1 MEKLV
6 VLKLVLV
13 MGFLLA
19 GQMPVAGL
27 SVPVQEMIPVIVD
40 MDVAPD
46 DIGALVYLLKHPG
59 VSVRAITVSCGI
71 TYVPWGV
78 ANVLR
83 LLDYLGFR
91 DIPVA
96 AGKETP
102 LVGDNAFP
110 TEWRGGCYNFYGLE
124 LPATDLHPSVMNASE
139 LIMSVIASSAENLTL
154 VTTGPLTNIALALQ
168 ANPSIKEGIERIH
181 CMGGAVTVPGNVG
194 FEYPA
199 IPNYVAEWNVWVD
212 PHAAEIV
219 FKSGVSVTLIPL
231 DATNEVPTSE
241 AFRTRLEGI
250 MRTPEAEIVHQFVQP
265 EIGGYFWDQL
275 TAVALTNPSV
285 VTFESHYIEVLISD
299 ENQTGWTQSIA
310 QDPPNTQVA
319 VHADADTFED
329 LFIETINYLEP
340 LPIFPGP
347 LIIVIS
353 VGIGIILSFAILVGQ
368 ERRKTFL

>member
-353 VGIGIILSFAILVGQ
+353 VGIGIILSFAILVGYR
-368 ERRKTFL
+368 RRKTFL